1 MKDIQKKIDEALR
14 KALQFETIEKLQEY
28 GDRLG
33 RHIELVEDLREDWCN
48 AVEELRISD
57 SDQFFRRTLIRTLFA
72 MIEGAVFAL
81 KQLILEEH
89 RMEKVNLSP
98 AEYAVL
104 SEESYNLKESGV
116 LRVLDNYLRLKAN
129 IKFTL
134 PFYARALGMLFKF
147 EPPLDKE
154 PRWGSLC
161 RAINKRNQLM
171 HPKSQ
176 EDLVVGDHDLEDALS
191 AASWFI
197 EQLDQLDRIAFE
209 RLVRLISDA
218 ESGESSGSNLE

>member
-1 MKDIQKKIDEALR
+1 M
-14 KALQFETIEKLQEY
+14 
-28 GDRLG
+28 
-33 RHIELVEDLREDWCN
+33 
-48 AVEELRISD
+48 
-57 SDQFFRRTLIRTLFA
+57 
-72 MIEGAVFAL
+72 
-81 KQLILEEH
+81 
-89 RMEKVNLSP
+89 
-98 AEYAVL
+98 
-104 SEESYNLKESGV
+104 
-116 LRVLDNYLRLKAN
+116 
-129 IKFTL
+129 FTL
-134 PFYARALGMLFKF
+134 PFYARALGMPFKF